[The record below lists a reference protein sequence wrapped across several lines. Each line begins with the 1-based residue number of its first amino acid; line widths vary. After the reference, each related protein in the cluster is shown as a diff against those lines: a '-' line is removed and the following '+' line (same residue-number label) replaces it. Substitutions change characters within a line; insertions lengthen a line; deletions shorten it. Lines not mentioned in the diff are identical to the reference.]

1 MILRAIENGVP
12 EERLAR
18 ALNVNVGNIRHKR
31 VLLDG
36 ICPEAIALLRDKHVP
51 INTFGEL
58 KKLKPV
64 RQIEAA
70 ESMVTMNRYS
80 RSEEHTSELQ
90 SLMRIS
96 YAVFFLK
103 KTKKTI

>member
-1 MILRAIENGVP
+1 MRISDGVQTCALPICRLATIQEHKMILRAIENGVP

-70 ESMVTMNRYS
+70 ESMVTKDRK
-80 RSEEHTSELQ
+80 R
-90 SLMRIS
+90 
-96 YAVFFLK
+96 VV
-103 KTKKTI
+103 